1 MKKLI
6 STASALLLTIG
17 LFANGPAKENYT
29 VKNNISSIEW
39 TGEKVT
45 GSHEG
50 TIEVKEG
57 TIVVNNGSIVSGTLV
72 INMNS
77 IVVTDIENEEMNGK
91 LKGHLQSDDFFGVE
105 AHPTSTLKINKVENK
120 KGDQHVIYADL
131 TIKGHTEKVEIPAT
145 IKMDGDKLVAIGETE
160 IDRTKYGIRYGS
172 GSFFDNLGDKTIYD
186 NFKVKFKVGAM
197 K

>member
-6 STASALLLTIG
+6 SSASALLLTVG

-29 VKNNISSIEW
+29 VKNNISSLEW

-57 TIVVNNGSIVSGTLV
+57 NIVVNNGNITSGTL
-72 INMNS
+72 IIDMNS
-77 IVVTDIENEEMNGK
+77 IVVTDIEDAEMNGK

-105 AHPTSTLKINKVENK
+105 AHPTSTLKINKVEK
-120 KGDQHVIYADL
+120 KEGDQYTIFADL

-145 IKMDGDKLVAIGETE
+145 IKMDGNKLVAIGETE
-160 IDRTKYGIRYGS
+160 IDRTKFGIRYGS